1 MRHIALLLSLF
12 LIALASSLQAKA
24 LRLAVIPRQ
33 DSGVYWDEIHAGMLA
48 GKRDLAKM
56 KIDVDVF
63 WLPPGGAGTAA
74 DQVALVQK
82 VSAARF
88 DALIISPIDVV
99 VLRPVIEA
107 AIRAGL
113 PVLVFDNLLSSPLT
127 LAYVGT
133 NNFEAGQIA
142 GGFLGKQI
150 GEQGSVLV
158 VGDPDASTNVRE
170 RIKGF
175 VDGARIFPNVFC
187 LSSGDYADTLPGARP
202 AVAGAMM
209 KKYASRLNGVL
220 TADPALLP
228 LSLQDLQDAGL
239 ADSHIFHVVI
249 GSSPDLVDALRDGKI
264 QALIADNPFGIGMQ
278 ALRST
283 VDALEGKSI
292 APRIS
297 VSTQIVTAD
306 KIDAPENQMALRP
319 PVEEFLKDGK
329 EVPQP
334 PVVVPP
340 PAEAPAAA
348 ATPASVPATAPAP
361 EEKDASKEAA
371 PEAK

>member
-1 MRHIALLLSLF
+1 MRLIALLSSFF

-24 LRLAVIPRQ
+24 FRLAVIPRQ
-33 DSGVYWDEIHAGMLA
+33 DSGVYWDAIHAGMLA

-88 DALIISPIDVV
+88 DALIISPIDVA

-150 GEQGSVLV
+150 GEQGSVLA
-158 VGDPDASTNVRE
+158 VGDPDVSTNVRE
-170 RIKGF
+170 RVKGF

-187 LSSGDYADTLPGARP
+187 ISSGDYAETLPVALP

-209 KKYASRLNGVL
+209 KKNAAHLNGL
-220 TADPALLP
+220 FTADPSLLP

-239 ADSHIFHVVI
+239 ADSHVFHVVF
-249 GSSPDLVDALRDGKI
+249 GSSPEVVEALRDGKI

-283 VDALEGKSI
+283 VDALEGKQI

-297 VSTQIVTAD
+297 VSTVIVTAD

-340 PAEAPAAA
+340 APAETPAASTA
-348 ATPASVPATAPAP
+348 APTTGASDAPKDPPPAS
-361 EEKDASKEAA
+361 
-371 PEAK
+371 EAK